1 MPDLQTPPTDNRP
14 APEQDPDGPDPLAHL
29 HKMSTTAGLGSTDYV
44 AINPAS
50 VLAVILGLAS
60 ALAVVDKILL
70 IVPLAGLICAVV
82 ALYQIGRSGGTQTGR
97 GLAILGLL
105 LSLGFACY
113 VGYQSFAKVQQE
125 KRDRVSVEGV
135 ISQFTGNIQKGEFD
149 QAYSLFS
156 PRFQERVKLQEFS
169 DRMKY
174 VQNGSWGKLESISS
188 SGRYAFNSD
197 PTTGIRIA
205 QTILMMKL
213 DKYPEPSNQEAVFRL
228 VGGQWKIEDIPGL
241 FPAANQQQGGGGGG

>member
-14 APEQDPDGPDPLAHL
+14 APAQDPDGPDPLAHL

-105 LSLGFACY
+105 LSLGFAGY
-113 VGYQSFAKVQQE
+113 VGYQSFAKLQQE
-125 KRDRVSVEGV
+125 KRDRVSVETV
-135 ISQFTGNIQKGEFD
+135 ISQFTSSIQKAEFD
-149 QAYSLFS
+149 KAYNLFS

-174 VQNGSWGKLESISS
+174 VQDGSWGKLESIST

-213 DKYPEPSNQEAVFRL
+213 DKYPQPSNQEAVFRL

-241 FPAANQQQGGGGGG
+241 FPAANQQQGGGGG

>member
-1 MPDLQTPPTDNRP
+1 MPDLQTPPTDNRAAP
-14 APEQDPDGPDPLAHL
+14 ATDLDGPDPLAHL

-44 AINPAS
+44 AINATS

-60 ALAVVDKILL
+60 ALAVVEKILL
-70 IVPLAGLICAVV
+70 IIPLAGLACAVI

-105 LSLGFACY
+105 LSLGFVGY
-113 VGYQSFAKVQQE
+113 VGYQNFAKLQQE
-125 KRDRVSVEGV
+125 KRDQTSVEAL
-135 ISQFTGNIQKGEFD
+135 ITQFTGHVQQAEFD
-149 QAYSLFS
+149 RAYNLFS

-174 VQNGSWGKLESISS
+174 VQNGSWGKLQSIST

-197 PTTGIRIA
+197 STTGIRIA
-205 QTILMMKL
+205 QTILLMKL
-213 DKYPEPSNQEAVFRL
+213 DKYPEPSSQEAVFRL

-241 FPAANQQQGGGGGG
+241 FPPANQQG

>member
-14 APEQDPDGPDPLAHL
+14 AAPPEADGADPLMHL

-44 AINPAS
+44 AINPTS

-60 ALAVVDKILL
+60 VGAVLFDKILL
-70 IVPLAGLICAVV
+70 IIPLAAVICAIV
-82 ALYQIGRSGGTQTGR
+82 ALYQISHSGGTQTGR
-97 GLAILGLL
+97 GLAVLGLL
-105 LSLGFACY
+105 LSLGFAGY
-113 VGYQSFAKVQQE
+113 VGYQSFAKLQQE
-125 KRDRVSVEGV
+125 RRDRATIETL
-135 ISQFTGNIQKGEFD
+135 ISQFTGHIQKAEFD
-149 QAYSLFS
+149 KGYNLFS

-174 VQNGSWGKLESISS
+174 VQDGSWGKLQSIST

-205 QTILMMKL
+205 QTILQMRL

-241 FPAANQQQGGGGGG
+241 FPPANQQQQ

>member
-14 APEQDPDGPDPLAHL
+14 AAPPEADGADPLMHL

-44 AINPAS
+44 AINPTS

-60 ALAVVDKILL
+60 VGAVLFDKILL
-70 IVPLAGLICAVV
+70 IIPLAGVICAIV
-82 ALYQIGRSGGTQTGR
+82 ALYQISHSGGTQTGR
-97 GLAILGLL
+97 GLAVLGLL
-105 LSLGFACY
+105 LSLGFAGY
-113 VGYQSFAKVQQE
+113 VGYQSFAKLQQE
-125 KRDRVSVEGV
+125 RRDRATIETL
-135 ISQFTGNIQKGEFD
+135 ISQFTGHIQNAEFD
-149 QAYSLFS
+149 KGYNLFS

-174 VQNGSWGKLESISS
+174 VQDGSWGKLQSIST

-205 QTILMMKL
+205 QTILQMRL

-241 FPAANQQQGGGGGG
+241 FPPANQQQQ

>member
-1 MPDLQTPPTDNRP
+1 
-14 APEQDPDGPDPLAHL
+14 
-29 HKMSTTAGLGSTDYV
+29 MSTTAGLGSTDYV
-44 AINPAS
+44 AINAAS

-105 LSLGFACY
+105 LSLGFASY
-113 VGYQSFAKVQQE
+113 VGYQTFAKLQQE
-125 KRDRVSVEGV
+125 KRDQGS
-135 ISQFTGNIQKGEFD
+135 IDTIINQFTGNVQKGEFD
-149 QAYSLFS
+149 KAYTLFS

-169 DRMKY
+169 DRLKF
-174 VQNGSWGKLESISS
+174 VQDGSWGKLQTIST
-188 SGRYAFNSD
+188 SGRFAFTSD
-197 PTTGIRIA
+197 PTAGIRVA
-205 QTILMMKL
+205 QTILYMKL

-241 FPAANQQQGGGGGG
+241 FPAANQQQGGGGGGG